1 MVWTEGVLVV
11 ALVLV
16 RLYSLG
22 LEQARLR
29 ISAAKSEGDDARTV
43 SVRWV
48 QFQIAASVG
57 AALLL
62 GTASLLAAAGAHN
75 FSAGVRVGLVLWAT
89 EVLVH
94 LLGALELIKRVRS
107 GAPVSIEAA
116 FSLQAATW
124 GSTMISVP
132 IGALIG
138 RWIGGAAP

>member
-1 MVWTEGVLVV
+1 MVWTEGVLIV

-22 LEQARLR
+22 LEQARLK
-29 ISAAKSEGDDARTV
+29 ISAMQTEGDDARQV

-48 QFQIAASVG
+48 QFQVISSLG

-62 GTASLLAAAGAHN
+62 GTASLLAAAGSHQFA
-75 FSAGVRVGLVLWAT
+75 AGVRVGLVLWAT

-94 LLGALELIKRVRS
+94 MPGALALIKRVRS

-124 GSTMISVP
+124 GSTMIAVP

-138 RWIGGAAP
+138 RWIGG